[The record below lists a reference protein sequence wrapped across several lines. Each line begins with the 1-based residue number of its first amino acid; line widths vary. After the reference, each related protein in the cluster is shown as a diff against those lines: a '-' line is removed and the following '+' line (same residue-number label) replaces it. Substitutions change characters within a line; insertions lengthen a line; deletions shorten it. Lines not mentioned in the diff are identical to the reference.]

1 MTEFAKVGTQSFIWL
16 IIGAVVFIAAPILI
30 ALVWKIRR
38 KEPLTSIL
46 IGAATFVV
54 FALMLEKPI
63 QNVLLF
69 PTAMGLPDHPV
80 SRFFAANP
88 VLLALLAGLFPGVFE
103 ETGRFIAFKT
113 LLKKRTD
120 RETSISHGIG
130 HGGIEVVILM
140 GVAYVEYIAYA
151 VMINTGLFQKI
162 VEQVAAYAPDQLAT
176 VTALADQLAA
186 FSAADLGIN
195 AIERV
200 FAVLFH
206 IGASILVFY
215 AVRDTKR
222 FWLYPLAVIL
232 HTALDFVA
240 ALCVFNVISLNNWA
254 LEGVVAAF
262 GIAVFAGAYILL
274 YRKDKGENN
283 EEFNEA

>member
-1 MTEFAKVGTQSFIWL
+1 MF
-16 IIGAVVFIAAPILI
+16 FIAAPILI

-113 LLKKRTD
+113 LLKKRTN

-151 VMINTGLFQKI
+151 IMINTGLFQKI
-162 VEQVAAYAPDQLAT
+162 VEQVAAYAPDQLST

-186 FSAADLGIN
+186 FSAADVGIN
-195 AIERV
+195 VIERI

-262 GIAVFAGAYILL
+262 GIAVFAGAYVLL
-274 YRKDKGENN
+274 YRKDKSVNN
-283 EEFNEA
+283 EELNEA